1 MVTKP
6 DKVLCLSLIFK
17 IKNSNNFLFI
27 FFSTSLRKFTSFLRA
42 SIIFLKLFLMS
53 FFCFNCIVVFKFAVV
68 ETLVFFLVLCCSLC
82 WWLFSY
88 LSVYPCFSPIGVVE
102 AMSLVTIHPGSNVFK
117 AQMVTLWGR
126 DGVTVSV
133 VWCSWRLLDAPLRPF
148 LLLEVAQSLSHIINF
163 Q

>member
-6 DKVLCLSLIFK
+6 EKVLCLSLIFK
-17 IKNSNNFLFI
+17 IKNSNNFFVH
-27 FFSTSLRKFTSFLRA
+27 
-42 SIIFLKLFLMS
+42 LFLH
-53 FFCFNCIVVFKFAVV
+53 FFEKIYFLFKGLNHISKVIFNVFLLLQLYCGVQV
-68 ETLVFFLVLCCSLC
+68 CCCRDTCFFLVLCCSLC